1 MYMIICLD
9 KLPKHFPNIYAFY
22 GKAQTMLAPHYI
34 LFSTRFYRCR
44 IGLDG
49 TTLYLKVVM
58 DTTELTQTY
67 GNELKAKKFEVVM
80 FTTVNLPMYMGNNLS
95 LSHPH

>member
-1 MYMIICLD
+1 
-9 KLPKHFPNIYAFY
+9 
-22 GKAQTMLAPHYI
+22 MLAPHYI
-34 LFSTRFYRCR
+34 LVSTRFCRCR

-67 GNELKAKKFEVVM
+67 GNELKAKKSEE
-80 FTTVNLPMYMGNNLS
+80 S
-95 LSHPH
+95 DI